1 MNNKKE
7 TLIINISLIL
17 NFIVACIKLLTGL
30 LFNFSS
36 LIADSF
42 QSFADFITDII
53 SKMANLLSK
62 KRATKKYPF
71 GYGMIE
77 YIVNLIIGITLFA
90 LALFIFIRSFSVHE
104 VKINYYLY
112 IILLIIIVLKF
123 IVVRMLINNGKKL
136 KSNILLTSAKESNAD
151 LISTIIVFIISFI
164 LLFQYKLYY
173 LKYIDVIGSMIIS
186 LLIFKIAFTIIIE
199 NIHSLL
205 GENDNNEE
213 IIENLN
219 KILKKYSDISEFK
232 NKLIKNGNYYILY
245 LSLEL
250 KNDNITVKKLIELE
264 RKVKKDIKNHIPKIK
279 FINFDITNF

>member
-77 YIVNLIIGITLFA
+77 YIVNLIIGITLFV
-90 LALFIFIRSFSVHE
+90 LDLFIFIRSFSVHE

-164 LLFQYKLYY
+164 LLFQDKLYY
-173 LKYIDVIGSMIIS
+173 LKYIDVVGSMIIS